1 MASLNIRVLRQVA
14 LAGLAVVLL
23 VDFYLSVRLRAGLG
37 LGAVV
42 LLVFP
47 IATVLVSLVLMPGAA
62 GTLLR
67 NKDLLVPLALVTF
80 AGRLLEWLAAAP
92 VLGALLNPSFPLHF
106 LNLSFALS
114 LNFLLRIALAVAYAA
129 WVTAAVLELVRTGN
143 GDPCPVLPAAQSRF
157 WRVLGLEFIGWAAV
171 MAATSAL
178 LLLMPVV
185 GFVALVPMLVF
196 AVAWNFATAAV
207 LPVACHDQSGFW
219 DSFRAGVA
227 VSLAH
232 LRKWWLLLLAQ
243 MLLLGVVFFY
253 YSHWSNGGSAHTNV
267 SWSVNTFWT
276 GGYEDE
282 CRLYGRLAE
291 ACHTAKLPF
300 VETLLTLLFGA
311 LAVAIKIAIVQRL
324 QPKTPPVITPQAATG
339 MGADQESPMP

>member
-1 MASLNIRVLRQVA
+1 VARLNIRVLRQVA
-14 LAGLAVVLL
+14 LAGLAAVLL
-23 VDFYLSVRLRAGLG
+23 VDFYLSVRLGVGLG
-37 LGAVV
+37 LGSVV
-42 LLVFP
+42 LLVFT
-47 IATVLVSLVLMPGAA
+47 IAAVLVSLVLMPGAA

-67 NKDLLVPLALVTF
+67 NKNLLVLLALVTV

-92 VLGALLNPSFPLHF
+92 VLGALLRPSFPLHF

-114 LNFLLRIALAVAYAA
+114 LHFLLRIALAVAYAT
-129 WVTAAVLELVRTGN
+129 WMTAAVLDLVCRGN
-143 GDPCPVLPAAQSRF
+143 GDPCPVLPAALGRF

-171 MAATSAL
+171 MVATGAL

-196 AVAWNFATAAV
+196 AVGWNFATAAV
-207 LPVACHDQSGFW
+207 LPVACREQSGFW

-243 MLLLGVVFFY
+243 MLLLGLVFFY
-253 YSHWSNGGSAHTNV
+253 YSHWSQGGSAHTNV
-267 SWSVNTFWT
+267 SWTVNAFWT

-282 CRLYGRLAE
+282 CRWYGKLAE
-291 ACHTAKLPF
+291 ASHTAKLPF

-311 LAVAIKIAIVQRL
+311 LAVALKLAIVQRL
-324 QPKTPPVITPQAATG
+324 QPKMPPVITPQAAVGVGT
-339 MGADQESPMP
+339 APESP